1 MLRVVVNGL
10 AFGAI
15 TVVLMIARIHVG
27 GDVYIDARHVPLA
40 LIALFEAWPTGLV
53 AAAPAVVYRLVQ
65 GGAGAW
71 PGVLGLVATVVLGGL
86 GHAWAARTGGA
97 GLRHALPLS
106 IAVFAATSAT
116 FPLAG
121 SHATQLLARY
131 WFEMVLTSVL
141 GIGIIARLFQDV
153 TEQARLTAE
162 RVRFR
167 TVLDEA
173 SDAVRILDADTLT
186 ILDCNRRDAEIS
198 GYTREELIGRPA
210 GDFWPEAAQA
220 RPDAAQATG
229 PARAF
234 GEPFRVR
241 SGAIISVDSTRRL
254 VRHGERRYEIVIY
267 RESTERE
274 ARELAAREAAQ
285 LKAVALLASGA
296 AHEINN
302 PLAVVMGSL
311 GLLGRK
317 LSAGTQ
323 EAGWVEQSL
332 DGVRRIR
339 DIVIRMRSITRVETT
354 PPEGSLPPILDITKS
369 ADITAD
375 KEPS

>member
-1 MLRVVVNGL
+1 VLRVAVNGL

-15 TVVLMIARIHVG
+15 TVILMIARIHVG

-106 IAVFAATSAT
+106 IAVFAVTSAT

-121 SHATQLLARY
+121 GHATQLLARY

-198 GYTREELIGRPA
+198 GYTREELIGRHA
-210 GDFWPEAAQA
+210 GDFWPEGTAPPP
-220 RPDAAQATG
+220 RRETDPV
-229 PARAF
+229 RAF

-241 SGAIISVDSTRRL
+241 SGAIVSVDSTRRL
-254 VRHGERRYEIVIY
+254 VEHGERRYEIVIY
-267 RESTERE
+267 RESADRE
-274 ARELAAREAAQ
+274 AREIAAREAAQ
-285 LKAVALLASGA
+285 LKAVTLLASGA

-311 GLLGRK
+311 GLLARK
-317 LSAGTQ
+317 LTPGTQ

-354 PPEGSLPPILDITKS
+354 PPEGSLPPILDITRS